1 VSRCALG
8 LEHITPLHAHQAGT
22 VNDSPAARK
31 SCVSRRCVYRLDK
44 ARMGIRCGAIGWW
57 SVWDRRELGRFGKVN
72 EGISVG
78 PDLLEIDQ
86 R

>member
-1 VSRCALG
+1 
-8 LEHITPLHAHQAGT
+8 
-22 VNDSPAARK
+22 
-31 SCVSRRCVYRLDK
+31 
-44 ARMGIRCGAIGWW
+44 MGIRCGAIGWW